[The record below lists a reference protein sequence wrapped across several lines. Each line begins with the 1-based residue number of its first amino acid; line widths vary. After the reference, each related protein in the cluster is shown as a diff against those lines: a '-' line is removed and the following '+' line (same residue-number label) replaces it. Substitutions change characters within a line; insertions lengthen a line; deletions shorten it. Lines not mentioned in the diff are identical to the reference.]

1 MYTNERTTE
10 GRAGVAMDDEFRDR
24 PSTFLRISRSFFRFP
39 AFLRERVQV
48 NSTSRSCPGSKIA
61 SPLLETASPSS
72 IAPSISFSTN
82 GSSSPAA
89 VSPVIDEKGELLSR
103 DEIKLI
109 SKTLNCALKE
119 LDFGNEI
126 VVRLLNDKRSLFKS
140 LLARCAKQA
149 YDIEVFD
156 PKSLARF
163 CPRAVRVGDGVTR
176 FFENFAIV
184 LEKGLGV
191 VELEHKLAE
200 LCRANGQL
208 HYRMK
213 VWFQAENWLCVKRSV
228 VDTVIEAHSK
238 QYDTFCAGGAARNVR
253 TVELVW
259 MKLMQAVIMWMKQGF
274 LEAALCQKED
284 QEDEHL

>member
-1 MYTNERTTE
+1 MDKFNE
-10 GRAGVAMDDEFRDR
+10 R
-24 PSTFLRISRSFFRFP
+24 PSTLMRLSRSFFRFP
-39 AFLRERVQV
+39 AYLRERVKDTAA
-48 NSTSRSCPGSKIA
+48 SSRSCPGSQFA
-61 SPLLETASPSS
+61 SPHLEASSPSS
-72 IAPSISFSTN
+72 IVPSMSFSTI
-82 GSSSPAA
+82 GSSTSSAA
-89 VSPVIDEKGELLSR
+89 IAPMIDEKGELLNR
-103 DEIKLI
+103 HEVQLI

-149 YDIEVFD
+149 HDIEVFD

-176 FFENFAIV
+176 FFENLAIE
-184 LEKGLGV
+184 LEKGHAIAD
-191 VELEHKLAE
+191 LEQKVAE

-228 VDTVIEAHSK
+228 VDTVIVAHTK
-238 QYDTFCAGGAARNVR
+238 QFDTFCGGVKRSMHS
-253 TVELVW
+253 VELVW
-259 MKLMQAVIMWMKQGF
+259 MKFMQAVIMWMKQGF
-274 LEAALCQKED
+274 LEAALSQKEEH
-284 QEDEHL
+284 QEDEQL

>member
-1 MYTNERTTE
+1 
-10 GRAGVAMDDEFRDR
+10 MDDEFRDR

-48 NSTSRSCPGSKIA
+48 NSTSRSCPGSKLA

-89 VSPVIDEKGELLSR
+89 VSSMIEEKGELLSR

-109 SKTLNCALKE
+109 SKTLNW
-119 LDFGNEI
+119 
-126 VVRLLNDKRSLFKS
+126 SLFKS

-184 LEKGLGV
+184 FEKGLGI